1 MISGLSGVV
10 GAFSAAQSRGSVVRR
25 RKRKFAESNAKGS
38 KPYEHYDRFA
48 ASSEHYKQG

>member
-1 MISGLSGVV
+1 MEL
-10 GAFSAAQSRGSVVRR
+10 FSIRIQRTFQLVST
-25 RKRKFAESNAKGS
+25 SNAKGS